1 MPPWVVILFEV
12 VFPTIAAIVVA
23 TWRITRSLGRLDARL
38 ANIEVR
44 IATLESQNR
53 ALLKAFPQV
62 ISSLIAGHLMTAEQ
76 GTQLIATA
84 LEVAP
89 IAEILT
95 KIQPTLNPLS
105 QADVDRLRN
114 YVERLKQGAQLT
126 VQETHD
132 FYRLSDII
140 TREYPSNEG
149 SWLLFLV
156 AGILLGA
163 LITGSKK

>member
-1 MPPWVVILFEV
+1 
-12 VFPTIAAIVVA
+12 
-23 TWRITRSLGRLDARL
+23 
-38 ANIEVR
+38 
-44 IATLESQNR
+44 
-53 ALLKAFPQV
+53 
-62 ISSLIAGHLMTAEQ
+62 MTAEQ